1 MIRFWPWLFIA
12 IPLIELYLI
21 IKVGGIIGAF
31 WTVALVVLTAV
42 IGVNLL
48 RIQGFST
55 LQRAQLNM
63 AQGQLPAMEMLEGVF
78 LAIAGVL
85 LLTPGFLTD
94 AIGFL
99 CLIPASRRAMIRWLL
114 SSPNIHI
121 GGFGPGG
128 FDPGGPGAGGSPFS
142 RPGYTPPP
150 RDRAVDGKTI
160 EGEYTR
166 KD

>member
-1 MIRFWPWLFIA
+1 MIRYWPWLFIA

-31 WTVALVVLTAV
+31 WTVILVVLTAM
-42 IGVNLL
+42 IGVSLL

-55 LQRAQLNM
+55 LQRAQRNM
-63 AQGQLPAMEMLEGVF
+63 AQGQMPAMEMLEGVF

-94 AIGFL
+94 TIGFL
-99 CLIPASRRAMIRWLL
+99 FLLPASRQAIIRWIL
-114 SSPNIHI
+114 SNSRIHMS
-121 GGFGPGG
+121 GFGGPYGG
-128 FDPGGPGAGGSPFS
+128 ARGDPHQ
-142 RPGYTPPP
+142 
-150 RDRAVDGKTI
+150 DGNTWEGESHRHHEGRTI
-160 EGEYTR
+160 EGDFER

>member
-1 MIRFWPWLFIA
+1 MIRLWPWLFIG

-31 WTVALVVLTAV
+31 WTVVLVVLTAV
-42 IGVNLL
+42 IGVSLL
-48 RIQGFST
+48 RMQGFRT

-63 AQGQLPAMEMLEGVF
+63 AQGQLPAMEMLEGMF

-94 AIGFL
+94 SIGFL
-99 CLIPASRRAMIRWLL
+99 FLMPATRQAIIRWLL
-114 SSPNIHI
+114 RRPGVSINTA
-121 GGFGPGG
+121 GGFGAGDGG
-128 FDPGGPGAGGSPFS
+128 FTA
-142 RPGYTPPP
+142 P
-150 RDRAVDGKTI
+150 RDRQPGEARGGRTL